1 MPRRVPE
8 DRFDEL
14 LRAATEVFVEQGYR
28 RTQMADVAERLGVAK
43 GTLYLYVESKEAL
56 LDAVLRYAD
65 VADPIPLPSKLPL
78 ATPAPGATLRHVE
91 KRIAES
97 AALPALGAALE
108 RRRVADA
115 RHELE
120 EIVRELYVLLAS
132 HRVAIK
138 LLDRCAADYP
148 ELAAVWHGTGRGGP
162 LALLRRYLEDR
173 IRRGRIRPVRDVA
186 VTARAILEI
195 VVFWAVHRHWDPA
208 PEAFDE
214 VTARE
219 MVVELV
225 VCSLLDGVTGA

>member
-8 DRFDEL
+8 ERFDEL
-14 LRAATEVFVEQGYR
+14 LRAATDVFLEQGYR

-56 LDAVLRYAD
+56 LDAVLRHAD
-65 VADPIPLPSKLPL
+65 VSDRIPLPSNLPL
-78 ATPAPGATLRHVE
+78 PTPAPGATLQHVE
-91 KRIAES
+91 KRVSES
-97 AALPALGAALE
+97 AALPALDAALG
-108 RRRVADA
+108 RRRVADVK
-115 RHELE
+115 HELE
-120 EIVRELYVLLAS
+120 EIVRELYLLLAS

-148 ELAAVWHGTGRGGP
+148 ELAAIWHGKGRSGP
-162 LALLRRYLEDR
+162 LVLLRRYLEDR

-186 VTARAILEI
+186 VTARAILEL

-219 MVVELV
+219 TIVELV
-225 VCSLLDGVTGA
+225 VRSLFTE